1 MIKSINDFNNIFF
14 IGVAGTGMSA
24 IAQYLKG
31 IGKDVSGSDRYFHPN
46 EPNETKEKLEA
57 EGIRCFLQDGEGITD
72 KTDLIVVSTAV
83 EDTVEEVI
91 KAKQLNIPIIKRAE
105 LLAIIARS
113 KKTIAVGGTS
123 GKSTTSAMLF
133 DILQHAGMQPSIISG
148 AGLTSIIKEGK
159 IGNAKVGSGDWLVI
173 EADESDGS
181 IVNYT
186 PEVGLLINIDK
197 DHKEI
202 DTLIEIFEQFKKNTS
217 EFFVVNQSHTLAKK
231 LSANHLHNFSVD
243 ISDDAAYHATN
254 FKQEGFSISF
264 EIQKSGGQS
273 LITDHS
279 SFILHALGK
288 HNMENALAAATIAN
302 LIGVPLQTAAEA
314 LKNYEGIYRR
324 HQIIGQK
331 NNVWLID
338 DYAHNPAKCAASIE
352 ACQPIAK
359 KVIAWF
365 QPHGYGPTKFLR
377 NDFVEEISKVL
388 RPQDEIW
395 MSEIFYAG
403 GTTVKDISANDLI
416 IDLKGKGAQAFF
428 VDNRNDL
435 VASLRPHFSDD
446 CVLLLMGAR
455 DPSLEQFAKLV
466 WEQL

>member
-1 MIKSINDFNNIFF
+1 MITSINHFNNVFF

-31 IGKDVSGSDRYFHPN
+31 IGKEVSGSDRYFHPN
-46 EPNETKEKLEA
+46 DPNETKEKLEA
-57 EGIRCFLQDGEGITD
+57 EGIRCFLQNGEGITTA
-72 KTDLIVVSTAV
+72 TDLVVVSTAV

-91 KAKQLNIPIIKRAE
+91 KARQLNIPIIKRAE
-105 LLAIIARS
+105 LLAVIARS

-186 PEVGLLINIDK
+186 PEVGLLLNIDK

-202 DTLIEIFEQFKKNTS
+202 EVLMDVFDQFKKNTTQ
-217 EFFVVNQSHTLAKK
+217 FFVVNQSHALAKK
-231 LSANHLHNFSVD
+231 LSANPAYNFSVD
-243 ISDDAAYHATN
+243 ANDDAAYHATN
-254 FKQEGFSISF
+254 FQQDGFSISF
-264 EIQKSGGQS
+264 EITNSGGQP

-279 SFILHALGK
+279 SFILHALGR
-288 HNMENALAAATIAN
+288 HNMENALAAATVAN
-302 LIGVPLQTAAEA
+302 LIGVPLSTVAEA
-314 LKNYEGIYRR
+314 LKSYEGIYRR

-377 NDFVEEISKVL
+377 QDFVEEISKAL

-403 GTTVKDISANDLI
+403 GTAVKDISANDLI
-416 IDLKGKGAQAFF
+416 NDLKAKRVNAFF
-428 VDNRNDL
+428 VEDRNNL
-435 VASLRPHFSDD
+435 VESMRPHFTEN

-455 DPSLEQFAKLV
+455 DPSLEHFAKSV
-466 WEQL
+466 WEKL

>member
-1 MIKSINDFNNIFF
+1 MIKSINDFKNVFF

-31 IGKDVSGSDRYFHPN
+31 IGKDVSGSDRYFHPR

-57 EGIRCFLQDGEGITD
+57 EGIRCFLQNGEGITE
-72 KTDLIVVSTAV
+72 KTNLVVVSTAV

-159 IGNAKVGSGDWLVI
+159 IGNAKVGSGECLVI

-202 DTLIEIFEQFKKNTS
+202 DTLIEIFDQFKKNTT
-217 EFFVVNQSHTLAKK
+217 EFFVVNQSHALAKK
-231 LSANHLHNFSVD
+231 LSVNPAHNFSVD
-243 ISDDAAYHATN
+243 VSDDAAYHATD
-254 FKQEGFSISF
+254 FRQQGFSISF
-264 EIQKSGGQS
+264 N
-273 LITDHS
+273 ITNNGDPTHHS
-279 SFILHALGK
+279 PFTIHALGK
-288 HNMENALAAATIAN
+288 HNMENALAAATVAN

-331 NNVWLID
+331 NHVWLID

-352 ACQPIAK
+352 ACQPLAK

-377 NDFVEEISKVL
+377 NDFVEEISKAL

-403 GTTVKDISANDLI
+403 GTAVKDISANDLI
-416 IDLKGKGAQAFF
+416 NDLKAKDVQAFF
-428 VDNRNDL
+428 VENRNDL
-435 VASLRPHFSDD
+435 VTALRPHFTKD

-455 DPSLEQFAKLV
+455 DPSLEQFSKLV

>member
-1 MIKSINDFNNIFF
+1 MIKSINDFNNVFF

-31 IGKDVSGSDRYFHPN
+31 IGKEVSGSDRYFHPG
-46 EPNETKEKLEA
+46 EHNETKEKLEA
-57 EGIRCFLQDGEGITD
+57 EGIRCFLQNGEGITN
-72 KTDLIVVSTAV
+72 KTDLVVVSTAV

-91 KAKQLNIPIIKRAE
+91 KAKELNIPIIKRAE

-133 DILQHAGMQPSIISG
+133 DILQHAAMQPSIISG

-202 DTLIEIFEQFKKNTS
+202 DTLIEIFEQFKKNTT
-217 EFFVVNQSHTLAKK
+217 EFFVVNQSHALAKK
-231 LSANHLHNFSVD
+231 LSANPLHNFSVD
-243 ISDDAAYHATN
+243 PTDDAAYHATD
-254 FKQEGFSISF
+254 FKQDGFSISF
-264 EIQKSGGQS
+264 EINDVLFTLNSV
-273 LITDHS
+273 
-279 SFILHALGK
+279 GK
-288 HNMENALAAATIAN
+288 HNMENALAAASVAH
-302 LIGVPLQTAAEA
+302 LIGVPLSTAAEA
-314 LKNYEGIYRR
+314 LKTYEGIYRR

-377 NDFVEEISKVL
+377 NDFVEEISKAL
-388 RPQDEIW
+388 RPEDEIW

-403 GTTVKDISANDLI
+403 GTAVKDISANDLI
-416 IDLKGKGAQAFF
+416 NDLKAKGTQAFF
-428 VDNRNDL
+428 VENRNDL
-435 VASLRPHFSDD
+435 VAAIRSHFTDD

-455 DPSLEQFAKLV
+455 DPGLEQFAKTV
-466 WEQL
+466 WKQL